1 MNYFVCWKQTVF
13 SWIDKFVSCLS
24 QESEPISNYLC
35 SEMPKEVKQR
45 IARMGVEAI
54 LKMVRLPSSFYEL

>member
-1 MNYFVCWKQTVF
+1 MNYFVRWKQTVF
-13 SWIDKFVSCLS
+13 SWIDKFCVLS

-45 IARMGVEAI
+45 IARMGVETI